1 VELQARV
8 REMGVKIAQMVGER
22 HKGEGQNRMEVER
35 VKAEAKKVEKEFI
48 KAREAVEAKN
58 REVIMLQEQVQK
70 LS

>member
-1 VELQARV
+1 MELQARV